1 MLKRMGTVA
10 VALLAAAGWVWAAQQ
25 DRPEGPGPGREGGP
39 GFRRGPDPMERLGLS
54 KEQRAKID
62 ALREKERAAS
72 RPLFE
77 AARAAHEAFREA
89 LDAADPDPQT
99 VGGAALAMHAA
110 EKKARAAREASFEA
124 IKAVLTPEQ
133 REKLEEM
140 RPGGPG
146 FGAPGFGPGPD
157 GEGPRRRHPE
167 ER

>member
-1 MLKRMGTVA
+1 
-10 VALLAAAGWVWAAQQ
+10 
-25 DRPEGPGPGREGGP
+25 
-39 GFRRGPDPMERLGLS
+39 
-54 KEQRAKID
+54 
-62 ALREKERAAS
+62 
-72 RPLFE
+72 
-77 AARAAHEAFREA
+77 
-89 LDAADPDPQT
+89 
-99 VGGAALAMHAA
+99 MHAA

-146 FGAPGFGPGPD
+146 FGPGFGGPGFGPGAPGPD